1 MGGGGTIAAMNA
13 AIKRN
18 ERKRDRRNYFQ
29 QKPRYVSKEVKKI
42 YSKGL
47 FDKDRLYLRKKAHFE
62 TKKNELLN
70 AVILIIALVLTGFV
84 LYFLVY
90 LLMKYFL

>member
-1 MGGGGTIAAMNA
+1 MGGGGSIAAMNA

-29 QKPRYVSKEVKKI
+29 QKPRYISKEVKKI
-42 YSKGL
+42 YSKEL
-47 FDKDRLYLRKKAHFE
+47 SDKDRLYIRKKAHFE

-70 AVILIIALVLTGFV
+70 ALILIIALTITGFV
-84 LYFLVY
+84 LYFMVY
-90 LLMKYFL
+90 LLMNYFF